1 MNWIFFHLE
10 CLLIPFRRMDSEK
23 IDFLKKKASAIRK
36 HVVQMVARHG
46 RGYVQQGL
54 GAADLFTV
62 LFFDELRLKIEDP
75 EWPDRDR
82 LILSTAHNSAVYY
95 AVLAEKGLIPL
106 ASLESYCVDGSDLEI
121 NVSERLGTMVEA
133 TCGSLGQGLSVA
145 IGMGISARRIR
156 ISSRV
161 YVILGDGELQEGQTW
176 EAIMSAATW
185 KLSNLCLVV
194 DCNGM
199 QVDGDVEKVMMMEPL
214 EEKFEAFGWNVLTAE
229 GNDINH
235 LLSSFKK
242 AKNCDNQPS
251 VILAKTLVGKGVPF
265 LEGQLS
271 HNLIFPADAAKR
283 ALEALE

>member
-1 MNWIFFHLE
+1 
-10 CLLIPFRRMDSEK
+10 MDSEK
-23 IDFLKKKASAIRK
+23 IDFLGKKALVIRK
-36 HVVQMVARHG
+36 HVVQMVARLG

-82 LILSTAHNSAVYY
+82 LILSTAHNSAVFY
-95 AVLAEKGLIPL
+95 AVLAERGLIPL

-145 IGMGISARRIR
+145 IGMGISARRIK

-199 QVDGDVEKVMMMEPL
+199 QVDGDVEKVMMMKPL
-214 EEKFEAFGWNVLTAE
+214 GEKFEAFGWNVLTAE

-235 LLSSFKK
+235 LLSSFKE

>member
-1 MNWIFFHLE
+1 M
-10 CLLIPFRRMDSEK
+10 IPFRRMDSEK
-23 IDFLKKKASAIRK
+23 IDFLGKKALAVRK

-199 QVDGDVEKVMMMEPL
+199 QVDGDVEKVMMMKPL

-235 LLSSFKK
+235 LLSSFKE

-283 ALEALE
+283 ALKALE

>member
-1 MNWIFFHLE
+1 MIL
-10 CLLIPFRRMDSEK
+10 FRHMDSEK
-23 IDFLKKKASAIRK
+23 IYLLGKKALAIRK

-75 EWPDRDR
+75 DWPYRDR
-82 LILSTAHNSAVYY
+82 LILSTAHNSAVFY

-106 ASLESYCVDGSDLEI
+106 DSLESYCVDGSDLEI

-145 IGMGISARRIR
+145 IGMGISARRKK
-156 ISSRV
+156 ISSRF

-214 EEKFEAFGWNVLTAE
+214 GEKFEAFGWNVLTAE

-235 LLSSFKK
+235 LLSSFKE
-242 AKNCDNQPS
+242 AKNCENQPS

>member
-1 MNWIFFHLE
+1 
-10 CLLIPFRRMDSEK
+10 MDSEK
-23 IDFLKKKASAIRK
+23 IHLLGKKALAIRK

-75 EWPDRDR
+75 DWPYRDR
-82 LILSTAHNSAVYY
+82 LILSTAHNSAVFY

-106 ASLESYCVDGSDLEI
+106 DSLESYCVDGSDLEI

-133 TCGSLGQGLSVA
+133 TCGSLGQGMSVA
-145 IGMGISARRIR
+145 IGMGISARRKK
-156 ISSRV
+156 ISSRF

-214 EEKFEAFGWNVLTAE
+214 GGKFEAFGWNVLTAE

-235 LLSSFKK
+235 LLSSFKE
-242 AKNCDNQPS
+242 AKNCENQPS

>member
-1 MNWIFFHLE
+1 M
-10 CLLIPFRRMDSEK
+10 IPFRRMDSEK
-23 IDFLKKKASAIRK
+23 IDLLEKKALAVRK
-36 HVVQMVARHG
+36 HVVQMVARLG

-82 LILSTAHNSAVYY
+82 LILSTAHNSAVFY

-145 IGMGISARRIR
+145 IGMGISARRIK

-235 LLSSFKK
+235 LLSSFKE

>member
-1 MNWIFFHLE
+1 M
-10 CLLIPFRRMDSEK
+10 IPFRRMDSEK
-23 IDFLKKKASAIRK
+23 IDFLGKKALAVRK

-133 TCGSLGQGLSVA
+133 TCGSLGQGMSVA

-199 QVDGDVEKVMMMEPL
+199 QVDGDVEKVMMMKPL
-214 EEKFEAFGWNVLTAE
+214 GEKFEAFGWNVLTAE

-235 LLSSFKK
+235 LLSSFKE

>member
-1 MNWIFFHLE
+1 MIL
-10 CLLIPFRRMDSEK
+10 FRNMDSEK
-23 IDFLKKKASAIRK
+23 IHLLGKKALAIRK

-75 EWPDRDR
+75 DWPYRDR
-82 LILSTAHNSAVYY
+82 LILSTAHNSAVFY

-106 ASLESYCVDGSDLEI
+106 DSLESYCVDGSDLEI

-133 TCGSLGQGLSVA
+133 TCGSLGQGMSVA
-145 IGMGISARRIR
+145 IGMGISARRKK
-156 ISSRV
+156 ISSRF

-214 EEKFEAFGWNVLTAE
+214 GEKFEAFGWNVLTAE

-235 LLSSFKK
+235 LLSSFKE
-242 AKNCDNQPS
+242 AKNCENQPS

>member
-1 MNWIFFHLE
+1 MIL
-10 CLLIPFRRMDSEK
+10 FRHMDSEK
-23 IDFLKKKASAIRK
+23 IYLLGKKALAIRK

-75 EWPDRDR
+75 DWPYRDR
-82 LILSTAHNSAVYY
+82 LILSTAHNSAVFY

-106 ASLESYCVDGSDLEI
+106 DSLESYCVDGSDLEI

-133 TCGSLGQGLSVA
+133 TCGSLGQGMSVA
-145 IGMGISARRIR
+145 IGMGISARRKK
-156 ISSRV
+156 ISSRF

-214 EEKFEAFGWNVLTAE
+214 GEKFEAFGWNVLTAE

-235 LLSSFKK
+235 LLSSFKE
-242 AKNCDNQPS
+242 AKNCENQPS

>member
-1 MNWIFFHLE
+1 M
-10 CLLIPFRRMDSEK
+10 IPFRRMDSEK
-23 IDFLKKKASAIRK
+23 IDFLGKKALAVRK

-229 GNDINH
+229 GNDINR
-235 LLSSFKK
+235 LLSSFKE

>member
-1 MNWIFFHLE
+1 M
-10 CLLIPFRRMDSEK
+10 IPFRRMDSEK
-23 IDFLKKKASAIRK
+23 IDFLGKKALAVRK

-214 EEKFEAFGWNVLTAE
+214 GEKFEAFGWNVLTAE

-235 LLSSFKK
+235 LLSSFKE

-265 LEGQLS
+265 LEGKLS

>member
-1 MNWIFFHLE
+1 
-10 CLLIPFRRMDSEK
+10 MDSEK
-23 IDFLKKKASAIRK
+23 IDFLGKKALAVRK

-235 LLSSFKK
+235 LLRSLKE

>member
-1 MNWIFFHLE
+1 
-10 CLLIPFRRMDSEK
+10 MDSEK
-23 IDFLKKKASAIRK
+23 IYLLGKKALAIRK

-75 EWPDRDR
+75 DWPYRDR
-82 LILSTAHNSAVYY
+82 LILSTAHNSAVFY

-106 ASLESYCVDGSDLEI
+106 DSLESYCVDGSDLEI

-214 EEKFEAFGWNVLTAE
+214 GEKFEAFGWNVLTAE

-235 LLSSFKK
+235 LLSSFKE
-242 AKNCDNQPS
+242 AKNCENQPS

>member
-1 MNWIFFHLE
+1 M
-10 CLLIPFRRMDSEK
+10 IPFRRMDSEK
-23 IDFLKKKASAIRK
+23 IDFLGKKALAVRK

-82 LILSTAHNSAVYY
+82 LILSTAHNSAVFY

-106 ASLESYCVDGSDLEI
+106 DSLESYCVDGSDLEI

-133 TCGSLGQGLSVA
+133 TCGSLGQGMSVA
-145 IGMGISARRIR
+145 IGMGISARRKK
-156 ISSRV
+156 ISSRF

-199 QVDGDVEKVMMMEPL
+199 QVDGDVEKVMMMKPL
-214 EEKFEAFGWNVLTAE
+214 GEKFEAFGWNVLTAE

-235 LLSSFKK
+235 LLISFKE

>member
-1 MNWIFFHLE
+1 
-10 CLLIPFRRMDSEK
+10 LIPFRRMDSEK
-23 IDFLKKKASAIRK
+23 IDFLGKKALAVRK

-145 IGMGISARRIR
+145 IGMGISARRIK

-235 LLSSFKK
+235 LLSSFKE

-251 VILAKTLVGKGVPF
+251 VILAKTLVGKGVSF

>member
-1 MNWIFFHLE
+1 
-10 CLLIPFRRMDSEK
+10 LIPFRRMDSEK
-23 IDFLKKKASAIRK
+23 IDFLGKKALAVRK

-235 LLSSFKK
+235 LLSSFKE

>member
-1 MNWIFFHLE
+1 M
-10 CLLIPFRRMDSEK
+10 IPFRRMDSEK
-23 IDFLKKKASAIRK
+23 IDFLGKKALAVRK

-199 QVDGDVEKVMMMEPL
+199 QVDGDVEKVMMMKPL
-214 EEKFEAFGWNVLTAE
+214 GEKFEAFGWNVLTAE

-235 LLSSFKK
+235 LLSSFKE

>member
-1 MNWIFFHLE
+1 
-10 CLLIPFRRMDSEK
+10 LILFRHMDSEK
-23 IDFLKKKASAIRK
+23 IYLLGKKALAIRK

-75 EWPDRDR
+75 DWPYRDR
-82 LILSTAHNSAVYY
+82 LILSTAHNSAVFY

-106 ASLESYCVDGSDLEI
+106 DSLESYCVDGSDLEI

-133 TCGSLGQGLSVA
+133 TCGSLGQGMSVA
-145 IGMGISARRIR
+145 IGMGISARRKK
-156 ISSRV
+156 ISSRF

-214 EEKFEAFGWNVLTAE
+214 GEKFEAFGWNVLTAE

-235 LLSSFKK
+235 LLSSFKE
-242 AKNCDNQPS
+242 AKNCENQPS

>member
-1 MNWIFFHLE
+1 M
-10 CLLIPFRRMDSEK
+10 IPFRRMDSEK
-23 IDFLKKKASAIRK
+23 IDFLEKKALAVRK
-36 HVVQMVARHG
+36 HVVQMVARLG

-75 EWPDRDR
+75 DWPDRDR
-82 LILSTAHNSAVYY
+82 LILSTAHNSAVFY

-199 QVDGDVEKVMMMEPL
+199 QVDGDVEKVMMMKPL
-214 EEKFEAFGWNVLTAE
+214 GEKFEAFGWNVLTAE

-235 LLSSFKK
+235 LLSSFKE

-251 VILAKTLVGKGVPF
+251 VILAKTLVGKGVSF

>member
-1 MNWIFFHLE
+1 
-10 CLLIPFRRMDSEK
+10 MDSEK
-23 IDFLKKKASAIRK
+23 IDFLEKKALAVRK
-36 HVVQMVARHG
+36 HVVQMVARLG

-82 LILSTAHNSAVYY
+82 LILSTAHNSAVFY

-199 QVDGDVEKVMMMEPL
+199 QVDGDVEKVMMMKPL
-214 EEKFEAFGWNVLTAE
+214 GEKFEAFGWNVLTAE

-235 LLSSFKK
+235 LLSSFKE

-251 VILAKTLVGKGVPF
+251 VILAKTLVGKGVSF

>member
-1 MNWIFFHLE
+1 MIL
-10 CLLIPFRRMDSEK
+10 FRHMDSEK
-23 IDFLKKKASAIRK
+23 IYLLGKKALAIRK

-75 EWPDRDR
+75 DWPYRDR
-82 LILSTAHNSAVYY
+82 LILSTAHNSAVFY

-106 ASLESYCVDGSDLEI
+106 DSLESYCVDGSDLEI

-133 TCGSLGQGLSVA
+133 TCGSLGQGMSVA
-145 IGMGISARRIR
+145 IGMGISARRKK
-156 ISSRV
+156 ISSRF

-214 EEKFEAFGWNVLTAE
+214 GEKFEAFGWNVLTAE

-235 LLSSFKK
+235 LLSSFKE
-242 AKNCDNQPS
+242 AKNCKNQPS

>member
-1 MNWIFFHLE
+1 MIL
-10 CLLIPFRRMDSEK
+10 FRHMDSEK
-23 IDFLKKKASAIRK
+23 IHLLGKKALAIRK

-75 EWPDRDR
+75 DWPYRDR
-82 LILSTAHNSAVYY
+82 LILSTAHNSAVFY

-106 ASLESYCVDGSDLEI
+106 DSLESYCVDGSDLEI

-133 TCGSLGQGLSVA
+133 TCGSLGQGMSVA
-145 IGMGISARRIR
+145 IGMGISARRKK
-156 ISSRV
+156 ISSRF

-214 EEKFEAFGWNVLTAE
+214 GEKFEAFGWNVLTAE

-235 LLSSFKK
+235 LLSSFKE

>member
-1 MNWIFFHLE
+1 M
-10 CLLIPFRRMDSEK
+10 IPFRRMDSEK
-23 IDFLKKKASAIRK
+23 IDFLGKKALAVRK
-36 HVVQMVARHG
+36 HIVQMVARHG

-106 ASLESYCVDGSDLEI
+106 DSLESYCVDGSDLEI

-199 QVDGDVEKVMMMEPL
+199 QVDGDVEKVMMMKPL
-214 EEKFEAFGWNVLTAE
+214 GEKFEAFGWNVLTAE

-235 LLSSFKK
+235 LLSSFKE

>member
-1 MNWIFFHLE
+1 MIL
-10 CLLIPFRRMDSEK
+10 FRHMDSEK
-23 IDFLKKKASAIRK
+23 IHLLEKKALAIRK

-75 EWPDRDR
+75 DWPYRDR
-82 LILSTAHNSAVYY
+82 LILSTAHNSAVFY

-106 ASLESYCVDGSDLEI
+106 DSLESYCVDGSDLEI

-133 TCGSLGQGLSVA
+133 TCGSLGQGMSVA
-145 IGMGISARRIR
+145 IGMGISARRKK
-156 ISSRV
+156 ISSRF

-214 EEKFEAFGWNVLTAE
+214 GEKFEAFGWNVLTAE

-235 LLSSFKK
+235 LLSSFKE
-242 AKNCDNQPS
+242 AKNCKNQPS

>member
-1 MNWIFFHLE
+1 M
-10 CLLIPFRRMDSEK
+10 IPFRRMDSEK
-23 IDFLKKKASAIRK
+23 IDFLGKKALAVRK

-235 LLSSFKK
+235 LLSSFKE

>member
-1 MNWIFFHLE
+1 MIL
-10 CLLIPFRRMDSEK
+10 FRHMDSEK
-23 IDFLKKKASAIRK
+23 IYLLGKKALAIRK

-62 LFFDELRLKIEDP
+62 LFFDALRLKSEDP
-75 EWPDRDR
+75 DWPYRDR
-82 LILSTAHNSAVYY
+82 LILSTAHNSAVFY

-106 ASLESYCVDGSDLEI
+106 DSLESYCVDGSDLEI

-133 TCGSLGQGLSVA
+133 TCGSLGQGMSVA
-145 IGMGISARRIR
+145 IGMGISARRKK
-156 ISSRV
+156 ISSRF

-214 EEKFEAFGWNVLTAE
+214 GEKFEAFGWNVLTAE

-235 LLSSFKK
+235 LLSSFKE
-242 AKNCDNQPS
+242 AKNCKNQPS

>member
-1 MNWIFFHLE
+1 
-10 CLLIPFRRMDSEK
+10 MDSEK
-23 IDFLKKKASAIRK
+23 IDFLEKKALAVRK
-36 HVVQMVARHG
+36 HVVQMVARLG

-82 LILSTAHNSAVYY
+82 LILSTAHNSAVFY
-95 AVLAEKGLIPL
+95 AVLAEKGLITL
-106 ASLESYCVDGSDLEI
+106 DSLESYCVDGSDLEI

-133 TCGSLGQGLSVA
+133 TCGSLGQGMSVA
-145 IGMGISARRIR
+145 IGMGISARRKK
-156 ISSRV
+156 ISSRF

-214 EEKFEAFGWNVLTAE
+214 GEKFEAFGWNVLTAE

-235 LLSSFKK
+235 LLSSFKE
-242 AKNCDNQPS
+242 AKNCENQPS

-271 HNLIFPADAAKR
+271 HNLIFPADAVKR
-283 ALEALE
+283 ALEALEWEK

>member
-1 MNWIFFHLE
+1 MIL
-10 CLLIPFRRMDSEK
+10 FRHMDSEK
-23 IDFLKKKASAIRK
+23 IYLLGKKALAIRK

-54 GAADLFTV
+54 GAAELFTGV
-62 LFFDELRLKIEDP
+62 LFDELRLKIEDP
-75 EWPDRDR
+75 DWPYRDR
-82 LILSTAHNSAVYY
+82 LILSTAHNSAVFY

-106 ASLESYCVDGSDLEI
+106 DSLESYCVDGSDLEI

-133 TCGSLGQGLSVA
+133 TCGSLGQGMSVA
-145 IGMGISARRIR
+145 IGMGISARRKK
-156 ISSRV
+156 ISSRF

-214 EEKFEAFGWNVLTAE
+214 GEKFEAFGWNVLTAE

-235 LLSSFKK
+235 VLSSFKE
-242 AKNCDNQPS
+242 AKNCKNQPS

>member
-1 MNWIFFHLE
+1 MIL
-10 CLLIPFRRMDSEK
+10 FRHMDSEK
-23 IDFLKKKASAIRK
+23 IHLLEKKALAIRK

-75 EWPDRDR
+75 DWPYRDR
-82 LILSTAHNSAVYY
+82 LILSTAHNSAVFY

-106 ASLESYCVDGSDLEI
+106 DSLESYCVDGSDLEI

-133 TCGSLGQGLSVA
+133 TCGSLGQGMSVA
-145 IGMGISARRIR
+145 IGMGISARRKK
-156 ISSRV
+156 ISSRF

-214 EEKFEAFGWNVLTAE
+214 GEKFEAFGWNVLTAE

-235 LLSSFKK
+235 LLSSFKE
-242 AKNCDNQPS
+242 AKNCENQPS

>member
-1 MNWIFFHLE
+1 
-10 CLLIPFRRMDSEK
+10 MDSEK
-23 IDFLKKKASAIRK
+23 IHLLGKKALAIRK

-75 EWPDRDR
+75 DWPYRDR
-82 LILSTAHNSAVYY
+82 LILSTAHNSAVFY

-106 ASLESYCVDGSDLEI
+106 DSLESYCVDGSDLEI

-133 TCGSLGQGLSVA
+133 TCGSLGQGMSVA
-145 IGMGISARRIR
+145 IGMGISARRIK

-235 LLSSFKK
+235 LLSSFKE

>member
-1 MNWIFFHLE
+1 
-10 CLLIPFRRMDSEK
+10 LILFRHMDSEK
-23 IDFLKKKASAIRK
+23 IYLLGKKALAIRK

-75 EWPDRDR
+75 DWPYRDR
-82 LILSTAHNSAVYY
+82 LILSTAHNSAVFY

-106 ASLESYCVDGSDLEI
+106 DSLESYCVDGSDLEI

-133 TCGSLGQGLSVA
+133 TCGSLGQGMSVA
-145 IGMGISARRIR
+145 IGMGISARRKK
-156 ISSRV
+156 ISSRF

-214 EEKFEAFGWNVLTAE
+214 GEKFEAFGWNVLTAE

-235 LLSSFKK
+235 LLSSFKE
-242 AKNCDNQPS
+242 AKNCKNQPS

>member
-1 MNWIFFHLE
+1 M
-10 CLLIPFRRMDSEK
+10 IPFRRMDSEK
-23 IDFLKKKASAIRK
+23 IDFLGKKALAVRK

-62 LFFDELRLKIEDP
+62 LFFDELRLKVEDP

-133 TCGSLGQGLSVA
+133 TCGSLGQGMSVA
-145 IGMGISARRIR
+145 IGMGISARRKK
-156 ISSRV
+156 ISSRF

-214 EEKFEAFGWNVLTAE
+214 GEKFEAFGWNVLTAE

-235 LLSSFKK
+235 LLSSFKE
-242 AKNCDNQPS
+242 AKNCENQPS